1 MDCCA
6 AMSAATVRRRFR
18 MLRDRQSCV
27 GAALDV
33 TADANEP
40 SESGFSPSL
49 IVQEETVFGAQIEL
63 KWFLLVF
70 GKL

>member
-1 MDCCA
+1 M
-6 AMSAATVRRRFR
+6 
-18 MLRDRQSCV
+18 Q
-27 GAALDV
+27 
-33 TADANEP
+33 NEP

-49 IVQEETVFGAQIEL
+49 IMQEETVLVAQIEL